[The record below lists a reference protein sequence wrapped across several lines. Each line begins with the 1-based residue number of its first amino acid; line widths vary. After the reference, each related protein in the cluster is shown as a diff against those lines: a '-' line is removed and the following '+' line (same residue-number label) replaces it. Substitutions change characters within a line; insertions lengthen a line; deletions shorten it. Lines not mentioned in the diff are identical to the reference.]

1 MRKLKR
7 FIPFYIM
14 MIPGLT
20 YLFINN
26 YIPLTGLQLA
36 FKKFKYNEGIF
47 NSPWVGMKN
56 FSFLFKTNDAWVL
69 FRNTLGYNLLFL
81 VINTVLAIAVAI
93 LLNEVRSAFVR
104 KMSQT
109 VVLIPFLLSYV
120 VISYIVYALLGQ
132 SGGMVNNSIL
142 KPLGMEPVSWYTKP
156 KYWPLILTLVQA
168 WKAFGYNSII
178 YYATIIGFDKSLY
191 EAAAVDGAGV
201 WKRIWFITMPMLK
214 ATVITLTLMSIG
226 RMFYSDF
233 GLFYQVPMNSGM
245 LQKAT
250 TTIDT
255 YVYRGLME
263 SNDIGRAAAAGFL
276 QSILGFVT
284 VLTANTVVRKIE
296 SENALF

>member
-93 LLNEVRSAFVR
+93 LLNEVRSVFVR

-132 SGGMVNNSIL
+132 SGGGTMNSCN
-142 KPLGMEPVSWYTKP
+142 PV
-156 KYWPLILTLVQA
+156 
-168 WKAFGYNSII
+168 
-178 YYATIIGFDKSLY
+178 
-191 EAAAVDGAGV
+191 
-201 WKRIWFITMPMLK
+201 FIT
-214 ATVITLTLMSIG
+214 V
-226 RMFYSDF
+226 
-233 GLFYQVPMNSGM
+233 GLRLGVENYYHYFKQF
-245 LQKAT
+245 
-250 TTIDT
+250 
-255 YVYRGLME
+255 GLME
-263 SNDIGRAAAAGFL
+263 KTGVDLPGEAGTIMHKMEDMKAVELATVSFG
-276 QSILGFVT
+276 QSILELAV
-284 VLTANTVVRKIE
+284 
-296 SENALF
+296 